1 MGRRKAGPVA
11 IVTPEDRAARARELE
26 SIERREEEERER
38 ARRNA
43 DFVQFTRRGMAEYRG
58 LIDRSPVA
66 AKLLVLMA
74 ERMDYQN
81 ALVCSSAVLEELT
94 GLSRTTI
101 YRAITLLR
109 EERWINVIKVGSAN
123 AYMVNSGVFWTS
135 YGNRKHTAFNATI
148 LATSSEQPEGEK
160 LPGSVEL
167 RRFPFLRKRE
177 RAVLTSEELPPPDQK
192 DLDLQ

>member
-1 MGRRKAGPVA
+1 MSRGRKANA
-11 IVTPEDRAARARELE
+11 IVTPLDGAARIRE
-26 SIERREEEERER
+26 IEATEQREAEARER
-38 ARRNA
+38 ARKNA

-101 YRAITLLR
+101 YRAVKLLR
-109 EERWINVIKVGSAN
+109 DERWLDVIKVGSAN
-123 AYMVNSGVFWTS
+123 AYLVNSGVFWTS
-135 YGNRKHTAFNATI
+135 YGDRKHTSFQATI
-148 LATSSEQPEGEK
+148 LATSSEQEGNVDK
-160 LPGSVEL
+160 QVQL
-167 RRFPFLRKRE
+167 RRFPFLSRKQGE